1 LFNYNPPG
9 MFNFKTKSLFG
20 QTKQLEREID
30 QFVDILSEVGL
41 VFKSIVSLYLNNGNT
56 DKFDEMVKQVSG
68 MESKADK
75 ITKDV
80 ERALFEESL
89 IPDARSDVLRLL
101 EHMDELIGMYQG
113 NCYHFSIQK
122 PDFPKEFHIDLIS
135 QSETAVKCVE
145 SLCLTTRSFFRDIKS
160 ESDNAHKV
168 TFYEKESDKKFTSF
182 VRRIF
187 DSELHLDQKMHL
199 RYFVEKIDRICDQAE
214 DIADE
219 IKIYA
224 IKRSM

>member
-1 LFNYNPPG
+1 
-9 MFNFKTKSLFG
+9 MFGFKTESLFG

-41 VFKSIVSLYLNNGNT
+41 VFKSIVSLYLNNGNS
-56 DKFDEMVKQVSG
+56 DKFDGMVEQVRG

-75 ITKDV
+75 ITKEV
-80 ERALFEESL
+80 ERTLYEETL

-122 PDFPKEFHIDLIS
+122 PDFPKEFHRDLIS
-135 QSETAVKCVE
+135 LCETVVNCVE
-145 SLCLTTRSFFRDIKS
+145 SLCLTVRSFFRDTKS
-160 ESDNAHKV
+160 VRDDAHKV
-168 TFYEKESDKKFTSF
+168 TFYEKESDMQFSSLARK
-182 VRRIF
+182 IF
-187 DSELHLDQKMHL
+187 DSDLPLNQKMHL

-219 IKIYA
+219 IQIYA
-224 IKRSM
+224 IKRSI

>member
-1 LFNYNPPG
+1 
-9 MFNFKTKSLFG
+9 MFGFKTESLFG

-41 VFKSIVSLYLNNGNT
+41 VFKSIVSLYLNNGNS
-56 DKFDEMVKQVSG
+56 DKFDGMVEQVRG

-75 ITKDV
+75 ITKEV
-80 ERALFEESL
+80 ERTLYEETL

-122 PDFPKEFHIDLIS
+122 PDFPKEFHRDLIS
-135 QSETAVKCVE
+135 LCETVVNCVE
-145 SLCLTTRSFFRDIKS
+145 SLCLTVRSFFRDTKS
-160 ESDNAHKV
+160 VRDDAHKV
-168 TFYEKESDKKFTSF
+168 TFYEKESDIQFSSLARK
-182 VRRIF
+182 IF
-187 DSELHLDQKMHL
+187 DSKLPLDQKMHL

-219 IKIYA
+219 IQIYT
-224 IKRSM
+224 IKRSI

>member
-1 LFNYNPPG
+1 
-9 MFNFKTKSLFG
+9 MFGSKTESLFG

-75 ITKDV
+75 ITKEV
-80 ERALFEESL
+80 ERTLYEETL

-122 PDFPKEFHIDLIS
+122 PDFPKEFHKDLINL
-135 QSETAVKCVE
+135 SETAVNCVE
-145 SLCLTTRSFFRDIKS
+145 SLCLTARSFFRDMKS
-160 ESDNAHKV
+160 VRDNAHKV
-168 TFYEKESDKKFTSF
+168 TFYEKESDTQFSSLARK
-182 VRRIF
+182 IF
-187 DSELHLDQKMHL
+187 DSDLPLDQKMHL

-219 IKIYA
+219 IQIYA
-224 IKRSM
+224 IKRSI

>member
-1 LFNYNPPG
+1 
-9 MFNFKTKSLFG
+9 MFSFKTKSLFG
-20 QTKQLEREID
+20 QTKQHERQID

-41 VFKSIVSLYLNNGNT
+41 VFKSIVPLYLNNGIT
-56 DKFDEMVKQVSG
+56 DKFDEMVKQVSE

-80 ERALFEESL
+80 ERALYEESL

-122 PDFPKEFHIDLIS
+122 PDFPKEFHKDLIS
-135 QSETAVKCVE
+135 LSETAVKCVE

-160 ESDNAHKV
+160 VSDNAHKV
-168 TFYEKESDKKFTSF
+168 TFYEKESDKQFTSF
-182 VRRIF
+182 ARRIF

-219 IKIYA
+219 IQIYA

>member
-1 LFNYNPPG
+1 

-20 QTKQLEREID
+20 QSKQLEQQID
-30 QFVDILSEVGL
+30 QFVDILSEVGP
-41 VFKSIVSLYLNNGNT
+41 VFKSVIAMYLNNGNT
-56 DKFDEMVKQVSG
+56 DKLDEMVKQVSE

-80 ERALFEESL
+80 EHALYEESL
-89 IPDARSDVLRLL
+89 IPDSRSDVLRLL

-122 PDFPKEFHIDLIS
+122 PDFPKKFHEDLIS
-135 QSETAVKCVE
+135 LSETVVNCVE
-145 SLCLTTRSFFRDIKS
+145 SLCLTVRSFFRDTKS
-160 ESDNAHKV
+160 VRDNAHKV
-168 TFYEKESDKKFTSF
+168 TFYEKESDIQFSSLARK
-182 VRRIF
+182 IF
-187 DSELHLDQKMHL
+187 DSNLPLDKKMHL

-219 IKIYA
+219 IQIYA
-224 IKRSM
+224 IKRSI

>member
-1 LFNYNPPG
+1 
-9 MFNFKTKSLFG
+9 MFGFKTESLFG

-41 VFKSIVSLYLNNGNT
+41 VFKSIVLKYLNDGHS

-68 MESKADK
+68 MESRADK
-75 ITKDV
+75 ITKEV
-80 ERALFEESL
+80 ERTLYEETL

-122 PDFPKEFHIDLIS
+122 PDFPKDFHKDLINLS
-135 QSETAVKCVE
+135 DTAVNCVE
-145 SLCLTTRSFFRDIKS
+145 SLCLTVRSFFRDIKS
-160 ESDNAHKV
+160 VRDNAHKV
-168 TFYEKESDKKFTSF
+168 TFYEKESDMQFSSLARK
-182 VRRIF
+182 IF
-187 DSELHLDQKMHL
+187 DSDLPLDQKMHL

-219 IKIYA
+219 IQIYA
-224 IKRSM
+224 IKRSI

>member
-1 LFNYNPPG
+1 
-9 MFNFKTKSLFG
+9 MFGFKTESLFG

-41 VFKSIVSLYLNNGNT
+41 VFKSIVSLYLNNGNS
-56 DKFDEMVKQVSG
+56 DKFDGMVEQVRG

-75 ITKDV
+75 ITKEV
-80 ERALFEESL
+80 ERTLYEETL

-101 EHMDELIGMYQG
+101 EHMDELIGMYPG

-122 PDFPKEFHIDLIS
+122 PDFPKEFHRDLIS
-135 QSETAVKCVE
+135 LCETVVNCVE
-145 SLCLTTRSFFRDIKS
+145 SLCLTVRSFFRDTKS
-160 ESDNAHKV
+160 VRDDAHKV
-168 TFYEKESDKKFTSF
+168 TFYEKESDIQFSSLARK
-182 VRRIF
+182 IF
-187 DSELHLDQKMHL
+187 DSKLPLDQKMHL

-219 IKIYA
+219 IQIYA
-224 IKRSM
+224 IKRSI

>member
-1 LFNYNPPG
+1 
-9 MFNFKTKSLFG
+9 MFGFKTESLFG

-41 VFKSIVSLYLNNGNT
+41 VFKSIVSLYLNNDNT
-56 DKFDEMVKQVSG
+56 DKFDEMVKQVSE

-75 ITKDV
+75 ITKEV
-80 ERALFEESL
+80 ERALYEETL

-122 PDFPKEFHIDLIS
+122 PDFPKEFHEDLIS
-135 QSETAVKCVE
+135 LSNTVVNCVE
-145 SLCLTTRSFFRDIKS
+145 SLCLTVRSFFRDTKS
-160 ESDNAHKV
+160 VRDNAHKV
-168 TFYEKESDKKFTSF
+168 TFYEKESDMQFSSLARK
-182 VRRIF
+182 IF
-187 DSELHLDQKMHL
+187 DSNLPLDQKMHL

-219 IKIYA
+219 IQIYT
-224 IKRSM
+224 IKRSI

>member
-1 LFNYNPPG
+1 
-9 MFNFKTKSLFG
+9 MFGFKTESLFG

-41 VFKSIVSLYLNNGNT
+41 VFKSIVPLYLNNCNA
-56 DKFDEMVKQVSG
+56 DKFDGMVKQVSE

-75 ITKDV
+75 ITKEV
-80 ERALFEESL
+80 ERTLYEETL

-122 PDFPKEFHIDLIS
+122 PDFPKEFHEDLIS
-135 QSETAVKCVE
+135 LSETVVNCVE
-145 SLCLTTRSFFRDIKS
+145 SLCLTVRSFFRDTKS
-160 ESDNAHKV
+160 VRDNAHKV
-168 TFYEKESDKKFTSF
+168 TFYEKESDMQFSSLARK
-182 VRRIF
+182 IF
-187 DSELHLDQKMHL
+187 DSGLPLDQKMHL

-219 IKIYA
+219 IQIYA
-224 IKRSM
+224 IKRSI

>member
-1 LFNYNPPG
+1 
-9 MFNFKTKSLFG
+9 MFSFKTQTLFG
-20 QTKQLEREID
+20 HTKQLEREID

-41 VFKSIVSLYLNNGNT
+41 EFKSIVPLYLDSGNT

-75 ITKDV
+75 ITKEV
-80 ERALFEESL
+80 ERTLYEETL

-122 PDFPKEFHIDLIS
+122 PDFPKEFHEDLIIL
-135 QSETAVKCVE
+135 SETVVNCVE
-145 SLCLTTRSFFRDIKS
+145 SLCLTVRSFFRNIKS
-160 ESDNAHKV
+160 VRDNAHKV
-168 TFYEKESDKKFTSF
+168 TFYEKESDKQFSSLARK
-182 VRRIF
+182 IF
-187 DSELHLDQKMHL
+187 DSKLSLDQKIHL

-219 IKIYA
+219 IQIYA
-224 IKRSM
+224 IKRSI

>member
-1 LFNYNPPG
+1 
-9 MFNFKTKSLFG
+9 MFGFKTESLFG

-41 VFKSIVSLYLNNGNT
+41 VFKSIVALYLNNGSA

-75 ITKDV
+75 ITKEV
-80 ERALFEESL
+80 ERTLYEETL

-122 PDFPKEFHIDLIS
+122 PDFPKDFHEDLINL
-135 QSETAVKCVE
+135 SETVVNCVE
-145 SLCLTTRSFFRDIKS
+145 SLCLTVRSFFRNTKS
-160 ESDNAHKV
+160 VRDNAHKV
-168 TFYEKESDKKFTSF
+168 TFYEKESDIQFSSLARK
-182 VRRIF
+182 IF
-187 DSELHLDQKMHL
+187 NSDLPLDQKMHL

-219 IKIYA
+219 IQIYA
-224 IKRSM
+224 IKRSI